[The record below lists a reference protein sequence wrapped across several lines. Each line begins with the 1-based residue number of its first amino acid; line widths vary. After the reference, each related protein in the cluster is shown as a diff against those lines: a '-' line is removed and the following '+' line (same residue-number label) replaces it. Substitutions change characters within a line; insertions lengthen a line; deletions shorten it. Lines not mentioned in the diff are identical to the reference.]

1 MTMNKSNLLKWSV
14 LGALVAAG
22 LAGGCGDSHQ
32 VFVPDEDQP
41 VGAAGKKVTGGA
53 GKAGAG
59 ESAAGDTSM
68 MMSAA
73 GETASEAGAAGSV
86 EPMGDAGDAGA
97 PTSGG
102 TGGTAGGSG
111 SSGSGGTL
119 AGSGGK
125 GGTGGS
131 SAGSGGKAGGGGT
144 AGSSAGSGGTAGSA
158 GKGGTGGGGTSGG
171 GLGGT
176 SGGGTGGTSGSA
188 GSAGAPVALFVP
200 ASATCVSGNVN
211 AAFTVCRNC
220 HQNPPINGAP
230 VPLITYANIKTE
242 SDTISSKLA
251 NNLMPPPGSGFT
263 ILPAD
268 KLLITNWIAAGAIGV
283 TNASCP

>member
-144 AGSSAGSGGTAGSA
+144 
-158 GKGGTGGGGTSGG
+158 
-171 GLGGT
+171 
-176 SGGGTGGTSGSA
+176 GGTSGSA